1 MFIDLKFYSASSFCH
16 NKHSSFAFFYN
27 NDNNNN
33 NDDDDDDDPEMS
45 IVGVGK
51 NS

>member
-1 MFIDLKFYSASSFCH
+1 MLLVFVTINTPLLP
-16 NKHSSFAFFYN
+16 FFYN

-33 NDDDDDDDPEMS
+33 NNDDDDDDPEMC